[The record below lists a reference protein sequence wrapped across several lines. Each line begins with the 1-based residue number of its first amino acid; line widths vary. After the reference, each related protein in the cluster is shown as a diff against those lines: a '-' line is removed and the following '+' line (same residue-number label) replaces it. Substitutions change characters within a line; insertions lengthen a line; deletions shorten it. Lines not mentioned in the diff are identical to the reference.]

1 MISREEVDKL
11 ASSLIRSNTGVYNT
25 GWNDALHK
33 LREILPKE
41 EGLTARE
48 KWIIR
53 EFNGMGVPFRMKDAE
68 IPEEDII
75 NALKKSG
82 NW

>member
-53 EFNGMGVPFRMKDAE
+53 EFNEMGGLNRMEDAE
-68 IPEEDII
+68 IPAEDIV
-75 NALKKSG
+75 NALKKNG
-82 NW
+82 DW